1 MTSQTKGRSFGHIV
15 PLGRLAGIRI
25 GAHWSLALVLVLLAA
40 LLANNQF
47 PATAKGHAT
56 STYWLLG
63 IGTSVVFMASLV
75 AHELA
80 HAVVARRYGIRVE
93 GMTLWM
99 LGGLTKLDGEPKS
112 AKEDFWIAASGP
124 ITTLVLAAGYG
135 ELAAAVGFSTAL
147 GAAFSWLC
155 AMSVVLGV
163 FNLIPATPLDGGRI
177 LRALVWRVT
186 GDRARA
192 VSAAG
197 AAGGIF
203 GALLIGYGLFS
214 VLAGNA
220 LGLWLAIIGWFIM
233 GSSRAE
239 RWVDRSSALAGLT
252 AGDAMVPAPLVCPSW
267 AFVEGFLTEVTTSAI
282 TQPAYPVIDIDGLAV
297 GAVTIADL
305 QHVPAAKRADTRISE
320 TTAGRRAGT
329 PIVPTTMPLAEVAM
343 VMRLRGR
350 GVVIVVVDDLGRAVG
365 VLDERQMAAVASKP
379 HAGRE
384 RRNARYSSS
393 TPQTTN
399 GNGTTSKT

>member
-135 ELAAAVGFSTAL
+135 GLAAAVGFSTAL

-252 AGDAMVPAPLVCPSW
+252 AGDAMVPASLVCPDHPAGVS
-267 AFVEGFLTEVTTSAI
+267 GHRHRRLGCRRRHHRRPSARPGREESGHAH
-282 TQPAYPVIDIDGLAV
+282 QRGHRGPAG
-297 GAVTIADL
+297 GHAD
-305 QHVPAAKRADTRISE
+305 RADHDAARRGRHGD
-320 TTAGRRAGT
+320 AAARAGRGHRGRRRPRAGGRRARR
-329 PIVPTTMPLAEVAM
+329 TTDGRR
-343 VMRLRGR
+343 RLEASR
-350 GVVIVVVDDLGRAVG
+350 RA
-365 VLDERQMAAVASKP
+365 
-379 HAGRE
+379 
-384 RRNARYSSS
+384 
-393 TPQTTN
+393 
-399 GNGTTSKT
+399 